1 MTSGGKTRQIPAAG
15 PLPPLSFPGRDV
27 LAAAVLLVYAGLVVW
42 GATHHA
48 MWRDEIQAW
57 LIARDSPHLPAL
69 LHNLRYEGHPALWH
83 LVVWPFARLGRDPAL
98 MQIPNLAFSIAAVA
112 LVLWRAPFNRWEL
125 ALFPFGY
132 FILFDYGVKSRS
144 YALGTLLTVGACA
157 LWPYRRSHPIVL
169 AGVLACLAN
178 VHLLFAILSGALAT
192 AIVID
197 RLRTGGWKT
206 PKRDEVL
213 ALVLLAAGWAVAV
226 ATAWPA
232 ADAING
238 RALLTPDTSQ
248 LIWQVMALGG
258 LIGPYDSFPAT
269 ALGIAALAAAFVMVR
284 HEPAALV
291 LLGLATGLMLALFIL
306 AHGNSIWHRG
316 PLLLAFIAAL
326 WIARLSPGTTRDAAA
341 GTGRMLLVSVLAC
354 QAVAGMIALWKDVR
368 QPLSAGPAVARHIL
382 TKGWQNDPLIGMPDY
397 SVSTIVGHL
406 GIARAY
412 YGNVGRWG
420 SFVLWDRARATPRD
434 AATTLADMD
443 ALSRPTTLVTTA
455 PLAPALAIRHGY
467 REVARFDDATESSE
481 RFVLYRR
488 E

>member
-1 MTSGGKTRQIPAAG
+1 MTSGGKAPAEPAAR
-15 PLPPLSFPGRDV
+15 PLLPLAFPGRLPLAACLV
-27 LAAAVLLVYAGLVVW
+27 LAYAGLVVF
-42 GATHHA
+42 GAAHHA

-57 LIARDSPHLPAL
+57 LIARDSADLPTL

-83 LVVWPFARLGRDPAL
+83 LVIWPFARLGRDPAL
-98 MQIPNLAFSIAAVA
+98 MQIPNIAFSIAAVA

-144 YALGTLLTVGACA
+144 YALGTLLTIGACA
-157 LWPYRRSHPIVL
+157 LWPYRRSHPIHL

-192 AIVID
+192 AVAVD
-197 RLRTGGWKT
+197 RLRTKGW
-206 PKRDEVL
+206 PPPERGEVL
-213 ALVLLAAGWAVAV
+213 ALVLLAIGWAAAV

-232 ADAING
+232 ADAFSG
-238 RALLTPDTSQ
+238 RALLAPDTSQ

-269 ALGIAALAAAFVMVR
+269 ALGIAAVVAAFVMIR
-284 HEPAALV
+284 REPAAV
-291 LLGLATGLMLALFIL
+291 ILLGLATGLMLALFIL
-306 AHGNSIWHRG
+306 VYGNSIWHRG

-326 WIARLSPGTTRDAAA
+326 WIARLSPGAARDATA
-341 GTGRMLLVSVLAC
+341 GAGRMLLVTVLAC
-354 QAVAGMIALWKDVR
+354 QALAGLIALRKDLH

-382 TKGWQNDPLIGMPDY
+382 TEGWQNDPLIGTPDQ

-406 GIARAY
+406 GIASAY

-420 SFVLWDRARATPRD
+420 SFVLWDRARATPRGI
-434 AATTLADMD
+434 ATMLHEVE
-443 ALSRPTTLVTTA
+443 ALPRPTTLVTTA
-455 PLAPALAIRHGY
+455 PLDPGLAARHSF
-467 REVARFDDATESSE
+467 REVARFDNAVERSE